1 MESNTKEWIQYGS
14 AIFMIISGSLLS
26 FISFF
31 TLGTVVGGVLLYLS
45 EALVFAGAVYGVNLY
60 YKTKFGKFETSAVN
74 KLRDEIADKLDK
86 YLSSKENK
94 TDK

>member
-1 MESNTKEWIQYGS
+1 MNLNTKEWIQYGS

-60 YKTKFGKFETSAVN
+60 YKTKFGQFETSAID
-74 KLRDEIADKLDK
+74 KLRKEVTEKLDK
-86 YLSSKENK
+86 YLSNRESKQQ
-94 TDK
+94 

>member
-1 MESNTKEWIQYGS
+1 MNLNTKEWIQYGS

-60 YKTKFGKFETSAVN
+60 YKTKFGQFETSAID
-74 KLRDEIADKLDK
+74 KLRKEVTEKLDK
-86 YLSSKENK
+86 YLSNKESKQQ
-94 TDK
+94 